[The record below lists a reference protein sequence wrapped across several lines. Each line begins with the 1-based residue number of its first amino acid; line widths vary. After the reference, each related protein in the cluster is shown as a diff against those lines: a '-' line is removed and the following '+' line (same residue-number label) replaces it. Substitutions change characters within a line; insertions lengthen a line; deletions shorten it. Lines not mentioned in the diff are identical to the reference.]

1 MLTLFAE
8 RSQGLLGIAAVLLLA
23 YLMSVERRRIDWR
36 LVGAGLVLQA
46 VFGVLVLKTGPG
58 RWCFEKL
65 GDLADALLN
74 FSVVGSRF
82 AFGYLVDESAPP
94 GVPKASGLPAFAFRI
109 LPIIIFLS
117 SLTSV
122 LYYLGWMQRVVKAI
136 SWVMLRTLRTSGAET
151 LCASGNIFLGQT
163 EAPLLIRP
171 YLEQLTPSELVAVMT
186 AGFATMAA
194 GVMTAY
200 AIMLQPYVPQI
211 AGHLLA
217 ACVMNAVASLVM
229 AKMLHPET
237 GEPRT
242 RGTLRID
249 VPPEEKGVIDA
260 AARGA
265 ATGMRL
271 VLNIAAMLIAFI
283 AFVALLNGIV
293 GAAGS
298 LLGVEGLTLQG
309 MLGQLLRPLAW
320 LMGVPWSETAYVG
333 SLIGIKVVLN
343 EFVAYLQFSTDLGAG
358 AASLAPRSAIIAS
371 YALVG
376 FANFGS
382 IAIQIGGLGA
392 LAPSR
397 QQDVARFGVRA
408 MLAGNLAA
416 FLSASFAGMLV

>member
-1 MLTLFAE
+1 MLMLLVE
-8 RSQGLLGIAAVLLLA
+8 RAQGLLGVAAMLLIA
-23 YLMSVERRRIDWR
+23 YLMSYERRRIDWR
-36 LVGAGLVLQA
+36 LVASGLILQA
-46 VFGVLVLKTGPG
+46 AFGALVLKTAPG

-65 GDLADALLN
+65 GDLANALLA

-82 AFGYLVDESAPP
+82 AFGYLVDLAAPA
-94 GVPKASGLPAFAFRI
+94 GVPSASGLPAFAFRI

-136 SWVMLRTLRTSGAET
+136 SWVMLRTLKTSGAET

-171 YLEQLTPSELVAVMT
+171 YLEGLTPSELVAVMT

-200 AIMLQPYVPQI
+200 AIMLQPYVPQV

-217 ACVMNAVASLVM
+217 ACVMNAVASLVV

-237 GEPRT
+237 EVPRT
-242 RGTLRID
+242 RGTLHID
-249 VPPEEKGVIDA
+249 VPPEETSIIDA

-265 ATGMRL
+265 ATGLRL
-271 VLNIAAMLIAFI
+271 ALNVLAMLIAFI
-283 AFVALLNGIV
+283 ALVALFNQV
-293 GAAGS
+293 VAAAGA
-298 LLGVEGLTLQG
+298 LVGFPDATLQG
-309 MLGQLLRPLAW
+309 LLGQLLRPFAW
-320 LMGVPWSETAYVG
+320 LMGVPWPETAYVG
-333 SLIGIKVVLN
+333 SLIGLKIVLN

-358 AASLAPRSAIIAS
+358 VASLAPRSAVIAT

-376 FANFGS
+376 FANVGS

-392 LAPSR
+392 LAPGR
-397 QQDVARFGVRA
+397 QADVARFGVRA
-408 MLAGNLAA
+408 MIGGNLAA
-416 FLSASFAGMLV
+416 FLSASLAGMLV

>member
-1 MLTLFAE
+1 
-8 RSQGLLGIAAVLLLA
+8 
-23 YLMSVERRRIDWR
+23 
-36 LVGAGLVLQA
+36 
-46 VFGVLVLKTGPG
+46 
-58 RWCFEKL
+58 
-65 GDLADALLN
+65 
-74 FSVVGSRF
+74 
-82 AFGYLVDESAPP
+82 
-94 GVPKASGLPAFAFRI
+94 
-109 LPIIIFLS
+109 
-117 SLTSV
+117 
-122 LYYLGWMQRVVKAI
+122 
-136 SWVMLRTLRTSGAET
+136 
-151 LCASGNIFLGQT
+151 
-163 EAPLLIRP
+163 
-171 YLEQLTPSELVAVMT
+171 
-186 AGFATMAA
+186 MAA